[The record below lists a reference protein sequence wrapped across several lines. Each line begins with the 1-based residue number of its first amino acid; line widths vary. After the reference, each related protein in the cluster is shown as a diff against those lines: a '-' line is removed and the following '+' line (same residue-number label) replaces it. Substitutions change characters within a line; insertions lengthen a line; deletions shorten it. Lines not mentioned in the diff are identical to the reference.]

1 MVCRIG
7 NDFDTKRLHLP
18 TFPFRFGNLNWNF
31 VIDLRSDTLTK
42 PTPGMLNAMM
52 TAEVG
57 DDMFGEDPTV
67 AALEKRAADM
77 FGMDAALYCASGTMT
92 NQIGIRL
99 HTTLQDEVICHKYS
113 HIYLYESGGLMSN
126 SGVSVRL
133 LEGERGLITADDV
146 KAAIQPDD
154 IHAPVSK
161 VVSLE
166 NTMNKGGGS
175 CYDFEEIWAIRET
188 CHEHGLALHLD
199 GARLFN
205 ALVATGQ
212 KARTYGE
219 VFDTISICLSK
230 GLGAPVG
237 SLLLGSHNDIKRA
250 KRIRKV
256 MGGAWR
262 QAGYI
267 AAAGLYALDHHIDR
281 LTEDHKKAKT
291 IGKLLGQLDYVEE
304 VYPCETNI
312 LIFRLTDKYS
322 NEAFLKALA
331 GKGVHAFGFGPQLIR
346 FVTHYDFTDDHM
358 DDLFNIL
365 KDL

>member
-1 MVCRIG
+1 M
-7 NDFDTKRLHLP
+7 
-18 TFPFRFGNLNWNF
+18 
-31 VIDLRSDTLTK
+31 IDLRSDTLTK
-42 PTPGMLNAMM
+42 PTPGMLDAMM
-52 TAEVG
+52 SAEVG

-67 AALEKRAADM
+67 TALEKRAADM
-77 FGMDAALYCASGTMT
+77 FGMDAAIYCASGTMT

-99 HTTLQDEVICHKYS
+99 HTTLQDEVICHKHS

-126 SGVSVRL
+126 AGVSVRL
-133 LEGERGLITADDV
+133 LEGERGLITAKDV

-175 CYDFEEIWAIRET
+175 CYDFEEVWAIRET
-188 CHEHGLALHLD
+188 CHEHGLTLHLD

-212 KARTYGE
+212 KAKTYGE

-237 SLLLGSHNDIKRA
+237 SLLLGGHDDIKRS

-267 AAAGLYALDHHIDR
+267 AAAGNYALDHNIHR
-281 LTEDHKKAKT
+281 LVEDHDRAKE
-291 IGKLLGQLDYVEE
+291 IGAVLESLDYVEE

-312 LIFRLTDKYS
+312 LIFKLTDKFT
-322 NEAFLKALA
+322 NEVFLKKLA
-331 GKGVHAFGFGPQLIR
+331 DKKILAFGFGPQLIR
-346 FVTHYDFTDDHM
+346 FVTHLDFTDDHM
-358 DDLFNIL
+358 TELISVL
-365 KDL
+365 KTL

>member
-1 MVCRIG
+1 
-7 NDFDTKRLHLP
+7 
-18 TFPFRFGNLNWNF
+18 

-42 PTPGMLNAMM
+42 PTPEMLEVMM
-52 TAEVG
+52 AAEVG
-57 DDMFGEDPTV
+57 DDMFEEDPTV
-67 AALEKRAADM
+67 TALEKRAAHM

-99 HTTLQDEVICHKYS
+99 HTTLQDEVICHKHS

-133 LEGERGLITADDV
+133 LEGERGLITAADV

-188 CHEHGLALHLD
+188 CHEHNLSLHLD

-212 KARTYGE
+212 KAKTYGE

-237 SLLLGSHNDIKRA
+237 SLLLGGHDDIKRA

-267 AAAGLYALDHHIDR
+267 AAAGLYALDHHVKR
-281 LTEDHKKAKT
+281 LAEDHKKAKE
-291 IGKLLGQLDYVEE
+291 IAEVLNGLGYVEE

-312 LIFRLTDKYS
+312 LIFKLTDKYDNQS
-322 NEAFLKALA
+322 FIKKLA
-331 GKGVHAFGFGPQLIR
+331 DHDVHAFGFGPQLIR
-346 FVTHYDFTDDHM
+346 FVTHLDFTDDHM
-358 DDLFNIL
+358 DQLIKVL
-365 KDL
+365 KSL

>member
-1 MVCRIG
+1 M
-7 NDFDTKRLHLP
+7 
-18 TFPFRFGNLNWNF
+18 
-31 VIDLRSDTLTK
+31 IDLRSDTLTK
-42 PTPGMLNAMM
+42 PTPGMLEAMM

-67 AALEKRAADM
+67 VALEERAAHM
-77 FGMDAALYCASGTMT
+77 FGMDAAIYCASGTMT

-113 HIYLYESGGLMSN
+113 HIYLYESGGLMAN

-133 LEGERGLITADDV
+133 LEGERGLITAEDV

-154 IHAPVSK
+154 IHSPVSK

-175 CYDFEEIWAIRET
+175 CYDFEEIYAIRET

-212 KARTYGE
+212 KAKAYGE

-230 GLGAPVG
+230 GLGAPIG
-237 SLLLGSHNDIKRA
+237 SLLLGGHDDIKRA
-250 KRIRKV
+250 KRVRKV

-267 AAAGLYALDHHIDR
+267 AAAGHYALDHHIDR
-281 LTEDHKKAKT
+281 LVEDHNKAKV
-291 IGKLLGQLDYVEE
+291 IGKVLETLDYVEE

-312 LIFRLTDKYS
+312 LIFKLTDKYD
-322 NEAFLKALA
+322 NKAFTQKLA
-331 GKGVHAFGFGPQLIR
+331 DNGVHAFGFGPQLIR
-346 FVTHYDFTDDHM
+346 FVTHLDFTNDHM
-358 DDLFNIL
+358 DQLIKVL
-365 KDL
+365 KSL

>member
-1 MVCRIG
+1 M
-7 NDFDTKRLHLP
+7 
-18 TFPFRFGNLNWNF
+18 
-31 VIDLRSDTLTK
+31 IDLRSDTLTK
-42 PTPGMLNAMM
+42 PTLAMHEAMM

-67 AALEKRAADM
+67 AELEKVAADM
-77 FGMDAALYCASGTMT
+77 IGRDAALYCASGTMT
-92 NQIGIRL
+92 NQIAIRL
-99 HTTLQDEVICHKYS
+99 HTRLQDEIICHKYS
-113 HIYLYESGGLMSN
+113 HIYLYESGGIMSN

-133 LEGERGLITADDV
+133 LEGERGLITAEDV

-154 IHAPVSK
+154 IHAPVSRL
-161 VVSLE
+161 VSLE

-175 CYDFEEIWAIRET
+175 CYDLDEIWSIRET

-205 ALVATGQ
+205 ALVAKGQ
-212 KARTYGE
+212 NAKDYGE
-219 VFDTISICLSK
+219 IFDTISICLSK

-237 SLLLGSHNDIKRA
+237 SLLVGSHNDIKRA

-267 AAAGLYALDHHIDR
+267 AAAGLYALQNNIDR
-281 LTEDHKKAKT
+281 LQEDHHKAKQ
-291 IGKLLGQLDYVEE
+291 IADVLGTLDYVKK

-312 LIFRLTDKYS
+312 LIFRLTDKYTHQ
-322 NEAFLKALA
+322 EYVAKLA
-331 GKGVHAFGFGPQLIR
+331 EHNVHAFAFGPQLIR
-346 FVTHYDFTDDHM
+346 FVTHLDFTGDH
-358 DDLFNIL
+358 LNQLIEVL
-365 KDL
+365 KKL